1 MSKVSVII
9 DCDPGTDDALMLLT
23 AFACSKIKVLAVTT
37 VCGNQ
42 GVEKTS
48 LNARKILSFI
58 GKDKTPVAAGAVKPL
73 LREPRN
79 ASAFHGTSGLGSVIL
94 PDPVFE
100 TEKCN
105 AVELIHKTL
114 KSHPGTTLVCTGPL
128 TNIALLF
135 TAHPEVKENIEKIVL
150 MGGGIDHGNVTSTA
164 EFNMLADPEAAD
176 LVFDSGVPIV
186 MCGLDI
192 TEKVLITKEHIKEF
206 AAIPGKVAAFA
217 VDILNFLDG
226 IHTKMGH
233 KGIPMHDPT
242 TIGYIAHPEF
252 YKTMPMNV
260 RVETQGKFTTGM
272 TVVDKRGGLLNSK
285 SNLQAVEDKAE
296 HTNTLVCTDI
306 DSRKFIEFMKDCLAS
321 YKDS

>member
-1 MSKVSVII
+1 MTKVPVII

-23 AFACSKIKVLAVTT
+23 AFACKKIKVLAVTT

-58 GKDKTPVAAGAVKPL
+58 GQDKIPVAAGAVKPL

-79 ASAFHGTSGLGSVIL
+79 ATAFHGASGLGGVIL
-94 PDPVFE
+94 PDPTFE
-100 TEKCN
+100 LENCN
-105 AVELIHKTL
+105 AVELIHKIL
-114 KSHPGTTLVCTGPL
+114 KSHNQVTLVCTGPL

-135 TAHPEVKENIEKIVL
+135 TAHPEVKQNIEKIIL
-150 MGGGIDHGNVTSTA
+150 MGGGIDHGNCSATA
-164 EFNMLADPEAAD
+164 EFNMIADPEAAE
-176 LVFDSGVPIV
+176 LVFNSGVPIV

-206 AAIPGKVAAFA
+206 AAIPGKIAAFA

-242 TIGYIAHPEF
+242 TIGYLAHPEL
-252 YKTMPMNV
+252 YKTVPMEV
-260 RVETQGKFTTGM
+260 HVETQGKFTTGM
-272 TVVDKRGGLLNSK
+272 TVVDKRGEFPPPKDSI
-285 SNLQAVEDKAE
+285 EDKIK
-296 HTNTLVCTDI
+296 TLVCTEI
-306 DSRKFIEFMKDCLAS
+306 NSQKFLKFMKDCIAS
-321 YKDS
+321 YEA